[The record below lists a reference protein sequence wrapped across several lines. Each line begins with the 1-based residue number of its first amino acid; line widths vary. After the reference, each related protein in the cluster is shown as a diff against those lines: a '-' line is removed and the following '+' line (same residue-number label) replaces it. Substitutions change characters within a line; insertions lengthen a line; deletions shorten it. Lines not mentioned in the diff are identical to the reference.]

1 METGEEL
8 LRVEHVSKSFGAVVA
23 LADVNMRLWPGEVL
37 GIIGDNGAGKSTLIK
52 IICGFHRPDGGRIV
66 LEGREVQFNSPADAR
81 AAGIE
86 TVYQDLALINDLN
99 VFHNMFLKREKVK
112 RLFGVIPLLDDG
124 AMRRTTEEYLRQMKV
139 NIPTVDAPVNFL
151 SGGQRQAVA
160 VARSLYHRPKI
171 LILDEPLAAMGA
183 KEARM
188 ILDLL
193 LDMKRTREVS
203 IILIAHNYLQVF
215 EVCDRINWVAQGRI
229 LIDRRTAD
237 ASVEEIMNL
246 VISEYRGEVV

>member
-1 METGEEL
+1 
-8 LRVEHVSKSFGAVVA
+8 
-23 LADVNMRLWPGEVL
+23 VL

-52 IICGFHRPDGGRIV
+52 IICGFHRPDSGRIV
-66 LEGREVQFNSPADAR
+66 LEGTEVQFNSPADAR

-99 VFHNMFLKREKVK
+99 VFHNMFLKRERIK
-112 RLFGVIPLLDDG
+112 RLFGFIPLLDDS
-124 AMRRTTEEYLRQMKV
+124 AMRRTTEEYLRRMKV
-139 NIPTVDAPVNFL
+139 NIPSVDAPVNFL

-160 VARSLYHRPKI
+160 VARSMYYRPKI

-193 LDMKRTREVS
+193 LDMKRSREVS
-203 IILIAHNYLQVF
+203 IILIAHNYLQIF

-229 LIDRRTAD
+229 MIDRCTAD
-237 ASVEEIMNL
+237 TCVEEVMNL
-246 VISEYRGEVV
+246 VVSEYRGEAV